1 MWFYTFYW
9 KERKQFSDYFL
20 AFSVEHSVSKWRNIA
35 DKYIYKEN
43 EWIQDFQRYRLREEE
58 GSREEKKKQ
67 QQTLHVNK
75 WYYNHWDLGCFFVVV
90 VVVLA
95 LFVCVCVFN
104 FISYLIVSAIE
115 FHLLD
120 CINPIIVHLGPII
133 VCWIRERK
141 CFRSI

>member
-1 MWFYTFYW
+1 M
-9 KERKQFSDYFL
+9 

-58 GSREEKKKQ
+58 GSREEKKKN
-67 QQTLHVNK
+67 NK
-75 WYYNHWDLGCFFVVV
+75 HYMLISDITITGIWVAFFVVV

-133 VCWIRERK
+133 VC
-141 CFRSI
+141 